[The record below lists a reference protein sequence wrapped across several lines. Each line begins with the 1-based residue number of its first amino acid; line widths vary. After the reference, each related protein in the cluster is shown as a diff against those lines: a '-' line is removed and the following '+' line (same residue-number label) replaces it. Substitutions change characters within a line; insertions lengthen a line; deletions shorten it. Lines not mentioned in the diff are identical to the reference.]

1 MPRGADWIQFIY
13 VNLGFFAQVLA
24 LYYFSSV
31 AEIKKNW
38 PLYRCNPLYMPLSDN
53 IEQDFTYCVQNTQ
66 QSFMGFILQPLE
78 YITSN
83 LSQMGGELFNN
94 VNSARGM
101 ISTIRSFFTNILQ
114 SIFGVFMNIIIE
126 FQKVIIGINDLA
138 GKIIGIMVT
147 LMYMLDG
154 GVKTMQSS
162 WNGPIG
168 QTVQSLSGNCFDPST
183 LVELKNGSLVKMA
196 DLSLGD
202 ILITGERVNAVMII
216 DNYKNEKMYK
226 FPKKGINGADIMVTG
241 THQIALEDRTTFV
254 QVKEHPLAE
263 ITDILLDHF
272 VCIIT
277 DNHHIQIGSHLFWD
291 WEDWILR
298 ENATAARA
306 TANK

>member
-101 ISTIRSFFTNILQ
+101 IST
-114 SIFGVFMNIIIE
+114 
-126 FQKVIIGINDLA
+126 
-138 GKIIGIMVT
+138 
-147 LMYMLDG
+147 
-154 GVKTMQSS
+154 
-162 WNGPIG
+162 
-168 QTVQSLSGNCFDPST
+168 
-183 LVELKNGSLVKMA
+183 
-196 DLSLGD
+196 
-202 ILITGERVNAVMII
+202 
-216 DNYKNEKMYK
+216 
-226 FPKKGINGADIMVTG
+226 
-241 THQIALEDRTTFV
+241 
-254 QVKEHPLAE
+254 
-263 ITDILLDHF
+263 
-272 VCIIT
+272 
-277 DNHHIQIGSHLFWD
+277 
-291 WEDWILR
+291 
-298 ENATAARA
+298 
-306 TANK
+306 